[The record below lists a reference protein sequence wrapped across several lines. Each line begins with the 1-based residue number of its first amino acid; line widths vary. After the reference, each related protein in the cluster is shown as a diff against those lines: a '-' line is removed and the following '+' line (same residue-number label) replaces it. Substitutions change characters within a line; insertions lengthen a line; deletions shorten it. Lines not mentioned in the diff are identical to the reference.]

1 MKYSDLLVPLAC
13 FPIGSSP
20 DFPMTRYLMK
30 LQATINELKL
40 LFGFSV
46 NTTSHSEK
54 VISAIGGAL
63 GIAGIM
69 WVMHMVVQSQILS
82 VNSSVLIIAS
92 MGASAVLLFAVP
104 HGALSQPWAV
114 IGGHLISAVLGI
126 TCVKLLGHG
135 PWVAAF
141 AVGIAIG
148 AMYYLRCIHP
158 PGGATALT
166 IVIGGADIDA
176 LGYEF
181 LWMPLALNILVIM
194 TVTSCFNWFFGWRR
208 YPVHLAHKLKKPVS
222 PQSSDRQYDL
232 TQEDFAAAMQELDSY
247 VDITPDGLTDLLELA
262 KKHAEKNITH
272 PAQIIAGR
280 IYSNG
285 KLGRLWSIRQVVDAA
300 PVNTHSSKD
309 KVIYK
314 VLAGDGGYETHMC
327 LRKEFHNWARF
338 EVEKHNQQWVKVE
351 D

>member
-1 MKYSDLLVPLAC
+1 MFSLPA
-13 FPIGSSP
+13 I
-20 DFPMTRYLMK
+20 YLMK
-30 LQATINELKL
+30 LRATFHEFKQ

-46 NTTSHSEK
+46 NTTSHNEK
-54 VISAIGGAL
+54 LISALGGAL

-69 WVMHMVVQSQILS
+69 WAMHVLVQTQVLTA
-82 VNSSVLIIAS
+82 NSSVLIIAS
-92 MGASAVLLFAVP
+92 MGATAVLLFAVP

-114 IGGHLISAVLGI
+114 IGGHFISAILGI
-126 TCVKLLGHG
+126 TCVKLLGNG
-135 PWVAAF
+135 PWVAAL
-141 AVGIAIG
+141 AVGGAIG
-148 AMYYLRCIHP
+148 AMYYLRCVHP

-166 IVIGGADIDA
+166 IVIGGADINA
-176 LGYEF
+176 LGYQF
-181 LWMPLALNILVIM
+181 LLIPLAINILVIM
-194 TVTSCFNWFFGWRR
+194 TITVVFNWCFGWRR
-208 YPVHLAHKLKKPVS
+208 YPVHLAHKLKKPMS
-222 PQSSDRQYDL
+222 PQSSEREHEL

-272 PAQIIAGR
+272 PAKIVAGH

-285 KLGRLWSIRQVVDAA
+285 KLGKLWSIRQVVDAA
-300 PVNTHSSKD
+300 PVNTPKSKD

-327 LRKEFHNWARF
+327 LRSEFHNWARF

-351 D
+351 EYDKV